1 MLSVRECLV
10 RKVAVISKVDEKL
23 LENIEDENK
32 TAAKIDAAKK
42 FQNFV
47 SQKGIEIEQFF
58 ARIEDERIRAVN
70 TNN

>member
-1 MLSVRECLV
+1 MLSIRECLV
-10 RKVAVISKVDEKL
+10 RKVIVVSKVDEKL